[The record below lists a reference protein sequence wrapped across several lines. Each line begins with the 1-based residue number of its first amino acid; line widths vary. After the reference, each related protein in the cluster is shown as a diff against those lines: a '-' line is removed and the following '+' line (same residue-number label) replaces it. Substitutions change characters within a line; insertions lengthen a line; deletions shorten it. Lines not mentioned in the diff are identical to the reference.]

1 MSGLR
6 HSEVRGVREPSDI
19 PHASAS
25 FDPDARLERSSA
37 VPAQE
42 LRGFSPDERVEWNG
56 EHHGGAYK
64 DVFVPRRGED
74 VEVHHMPANE
84 VNGLEFQDGPT
95 ISMDK
100 PDHRLTGS
108 CGMTTEAR
116 EYRAQQ
122 RELIEAG
129 DFKGAIKMD
138 IDDIHS
144 KFGDKYDGAIQEMLD
159 YAEGAGFIPD
169 QEGLME

>member
-25 FDPDARLERSSA
+25 FDPDARLERPVA
-37 VPAQE
+37 APAQE

-64 DVFVPRRGED
+64 DVFVPGRGED

-100 PDHRLTGS
+100 LDHRQTAGWGNS
-108 CGMTTEAR
+108 KEAR

-138 IDDIHS
+138 IDDIQS

>member
-1 MSGLR
+1 
-6 HSEVRGVREPSDI
+6 
-19 PHASAS
+19 
-25 FDPDARLERSSA
+25 
-37 VPAQE
+37 
-42 LRGFSPDERVEWNG
+42 
-56 EHHGGAYK
+56 
-64 DVFVPRRGED
+64 
-74 VEVHHMPANE
+74 MPANE

-100 PDHRLTGS
+100 LDHRQTAGWGNS
-108 CGMTTEAR
+108 KEAR

-129 DFKGAIKMD
+129 DFKSAIKMD